1 MLNNRSTL
9 AEEMA
14 VLQDLF
20 LFAKHCEAAATC
32 LSLWVSDQEESLEE
46 FLISQ
51 KPMFQE
57 LCIENFKTSYPAL
70 SHHILTYR
78 IRQQCG
84 HFISR
89 PLIRTRHRYTKLK
102 QNNYQFHSPEKA
114 RALMGDF
121 KQSQLEIILY
131 IYLMYGFDD
140 TSKGFLPSVQ
150 GYCKVFQISP
160 KLLAKSIVNFLP
172 LLPNLNPKEQLLIAR
187 FSKRFPG
194 AFLFS
199 EDEPEYLSLE
209 QMALYLA
216 DPRTDEQV
224 ISLMRAD
231 MEALFYANT
240 DLDRTEK
247 NQTHDKFY
255 ELLDNL
261 DNPPIQL
268 FQGMVWT
275 NLDEDIFKN

>member
-1 MLNNRSTL
+1 MLNNRNTL
-9 AEEMA
+9 AEDVA

-32 LSLWVSDQEESLEE
+32 LSLWVSDREESLEE

-57 LCIENFKTSYPAL
+57 LCIENFQTAYPAL
-70 SHHILTYR
+70 SQHILTYR

-102 QNNYQFHSPEKA
+102 QNHYQFHSPEKA
-114 RALMGDF
+114 RELMDDF
-121 KQSQLEIILY
+121 KQSHLEIMLY
-131 IYLMYGFDD
+131 IYLIYGFDD
-140 TSKGFLPSVQ
+140 TSKGFLPSVH

-160 KLLAKSIVNFLP
+160 EMLAKSFVNFLP
-172 LLPNLNPKEQLLIAR
+172 LLPDLNPKEQLLIAR

-199 EDEPEYLSLE
+199 EEEPEYLSLE
-209 QMALYLA
+209 QMALYLE

-224 ISLMRAD
+224 IGIIRAD
-231 MEALFYANT
+231 MEALFYANE

-255 ELLDNL
+255 ELLHSIDS
-261 DNPPIQL
+261 PPFYML
-268 FQGMVWT
+268 QGMVWT
-275 NLDEDIFKN
+275 NLDEDIFQN